1 MYHLR
6 LKKALSYTGI
16 VSASKEQPDVFVKQ
30 EKIAKAAIATGYFE
44 RIEEEQQP
52 KEQETSESLENEGEN
67 EIDYGTDE

>member
-16 VSASKEQPDVFVKQ
+16 VTATKKQPDVFVKQ
-30 EKIAKAAIATGYFE
+30 EKIAKAVLATGYFE
-44 RIEEEQQP
+44 HIEEQQQP
-52 KEQETSESLENEGEN
+52 KEQENESLEKEGEN